1 METFVADT
9 HALAW
14 FLSEDDR
21 LSATALQ
28 ILSAAEAGETQVLI
42 STLVLAELT
51 YIAQRQR
58 VPVTIEAALTRIEAG
73 DGFAIVPFD
82 LSCFQAM
89 LGLPDQWDIHDR
101 IIAATA
107 IMYGA
112 QLITRDEMLSTSGT
126 VTVVW

>member
-1 METFVADT
+1 METFVVDT

-14 FLSEDDR
+14 FLAEDAR

-58 VPVTIEAALTRIEAG
+58 VPVTIETALTRIEAG

-89 LGLPDQWDIHDR
+89 LGLPEHWDIHDR

-107 IMYGA
+107 NLYDA
-112 QLITRDEMLSTSGT
+112 QLITRDEMLTASET
-126 VTVVW
+126 VSVVW

>member
-1 METFVADT
+1 METFVVDT

-14 FLSEDDR
+14 FLTEDQR

-58 VPVTIEAALTRIEAG
+58 VPVTIETALARIEAG
-73 DGFAIVPFD
+73 DGFAVVPFD

-89 LGLPDQWDIHDR
+89 LGLPKPWDIHDR

-107 IMYGA
+107 KLYDA
-112 QLITRDEMLSTSGT
+112 QLISRDEMLSASGT

>member
-1 METFVADT
+1 METFVVDT

-14 FLSEDDR
+14 FLAEDER

-58 VPVTIEAALTRIEAG
+58 VPVTIETALARIEAG
-73 DGFAIVPFD
+73 DGFAVVPFD
-82 LSCFQAM
+82 SSCFQAM
-89 LGLPDQWDIHDR
+89 LNLPEDWDIHDR

-107 IMYGA
+107 NLYDA
-112 QLITRDEMLSTSGT
+112 QLITRDEMLSASGT